1 MNHKYNNKIMELLKF
16 IFSSGWHFIGC
27 LILINVTLR
36 FLLIVWNRLLRHLN
50 ILKNGYPPIHCDA
63 DGDVI
68 VK

>member
-1 MNHKYNNKIMELLKF
+1 M
-16 IFSSGWHFIGC
+16 GC